1 MKFVRTKKNDYYFYP
16 NQLTHL
22 NFINNNKI
30 NDFDLSDAGFIKIY
44 EDNNDEI
51 VTFHEAKTLNMLAHD
66 DIIKNEKLF
75 LNIPEDFMN
84 KFDISKINEVFISNK
99 DIFNRNIDINIWA
112 DIFQDKYDDV
122 PVIKLKLKN
131 NQDDNIKK
139 IIKEINKSKTCF
151 SMYIS

>member
-1 MKFVRTKKNDYYFYP
+1 MKFVRTKENDYYFFP

-131 NQDDNIKK
+131 NRDDNIKK

>member
-1 MKFVRTKKNDYYFYP
+1 MKFVRTKKNDYYFFP